1 MQAPQTTNIE
11 FHGVAYSVT
20 TVVQEGEHLTVEV
33 EQQSEASRWRGQF
46 SAQYVEDISAKT
58 GNYKKFAVFVRML
71 ASAIRQESDS
81 VFVDLLTYS
90 DLETL
95 KNKKAAGRAPLQR
108 TIPPNNKRYL
118 ILTYAAEFDRVHY
131 PLPLLYE
138 EPTVEHL
145 QTVVQQLRT
154 QLGQSAG
161 ASSKTKHSDSHAE
174 MRRLRDE
181 NAVLQKRATE
191 AEQQACT
198 TSASGDEKLHPD
210 LAEAQQEVILL
221 QKECELMQQR
231 AATAEGLLERERGL
245 HRRELRRRAKEL
257 ADMQEDLVQVILPL
271 SAEAYCFLIYSQ
283 LYASSIHSGSE
294 TDAHSSHLAQSCTF
308 HWTT

>member
-1 MQAPQTTNIE
+1 
-11 FHGVAYSVT
+11 
-20 TVVQEGEHLTVEV
+20 
-33 EQQSEASRWRGQF
+33 
-46 SAQYVEDISAKT
+46 
-58 GNYKKFAVFVRML
+58 ML

-145 QTVVQQLRT
+145 QTLVQQLRT

-161 ASSKTKHSDSHAE
+161 TSSKTKHSDSIAE
-174 MRRLRDE
+174 VRRLRDE
-181 NAVLQKRATE
+181 NAVLKRQLAE
-191 AEQQACT
+191 AEQQACA
-198 TSASGDEKLHPD
+198 TSSDDEKLQAD
-210 LAEAQQEVILL
+210 LAEAKREVHLVSGCLGLDACRSVYSFAENCLPQQAVEV
-221 QKECELMQQR
+221 
-231 AATAEGLLERERGL
+231 GRG
-245 HRRELRRRAKEL
+245 
-257 ADMQEDLVQVILPL
+257 
-271 SAEAYCFLIYSQ
+271 Q
-283 LYASSIHSGSE
+283 L
-294 TDAHSSHLAQSCTF
+294 TCPCVTRC
-308 HWTT
+308 